1 MSSRILNAAALVMLW
16 AVAAP
21 AQAPKR
27 IALVGGMLLDG

>member
-1 MSSRILNAAALVMLW
+1 MPFRILIVAMLC
-16 AVAAP
+16 AGAGH